1 MKLSRFWLGVPR
13 RIVMLREPC
22 ACNKPCEVSPPAP
35 LTYRVTS
42 PLFSGWLPL
51 VAQCDA
57 WVARC
62 LFPLALL
69 ILISGLDDLALNCVC
84 LWAWLRRCLSSPLA
98 TEKKESHHI
107 EKRIAVFVP
116 LWHEH
121 GVVGGMVEHNAS
133 AIKYSNYHFFIGAYP
148 NDDPTLDAVRE
159 LESRFR
165 HVHLAVC
172 PHNGPTSKADCLN
185 WIYQRMLLFEERH
198 GPEESARFDIV
209 ITHDAEDLIHPEAF
223 SYINAYADQF
233 DMVQIPVLPLPTPVR
248 DLVHGIYCDEFAE
261 WQIKDMPARQLMG
274 SFVPSNGVGTGFTRR
289 ALEMLANAEHNLIFE
304 PACLTEDYENG
315 LRLHKLGC
323 KQMFVPLTKHV
334 SAQDVSTKDGASIV
348 ATREFFPRT
357 VGSAIRQRSRWILG
371 IGLQCWER
379 HGWRGSL
386 PEVYWFWRDRKGLF
400 GHPLSLL
407 SNFVFLYGVLTWVAA
422 QSTGTPWGI
431 AKYSLH
437 PALLVAT
444 LAFQVVQTGVRMG
457 CTARLYGPR
466 FALAVPLRSVY
477 GNWINTLATWKAVRS
492 YARARI
498 RHEPLV
504 WVKTEHAYPSRSAL
518 IEHKRKLGEI
528 LIGSDYAE
536 ESAVLRALETQPA
549 GMRLGEHLVL
559 LGIIT
564 EDELYEALSL
574 QQSLPSGRLE
584 PWVINTNIARALP
597 SRVVR
602 ELRVL
607 PFRIS
612 SGNMFLASP
621 EIPTDAL
628 TRTLRGFT
636 RLSLRFHLVTPQ
648 NFEELAESLL

>member
-1 MKLSRFWLGVPR
+1 M
-13 RIVMLREPC
+13 
-22 ACNKPCEVSPPAP
+22 
-35 LTYRVTS
+35 TS
-42 PLFSGWLPL
+42 ALFSGWCLL

-57 WVARC
+57 WVAGC
-62 LFPLALL
+62 LFPLAVV
-69 ILISGLDDLALNCVC
+69 ILISGVDDLALDCVC
-84 LWAWLRRCLSSPLA
+84 GWAWLKASISKPLA
-98 TEKKESHHI
+98 TEPKGSPQV
-107 EKRIAVFVP
+107 EKRIAIFVP

-121 GVVGGMVEHNAS
+121 AVIAGMVEHNVS
-133 AIKYSNYHFFIGAYP
+133 VINYSNYHFFIGAYP
-148 NDDPTLDAVRE
+148 NDDPTLDAIRE
-159 LESRFR
+159 LESRFK

-185 WIYQRMLLFEERH
+185 WIYQRMLLFEEH
-198 GPEESARFDIV
+198 HEAPFDIV
-209 ITHDAEDLIHPEAF
+209 ITHDAEDLIHPAAF
-223 SYINAYADQF
+223 GHISAYADEF
-233 DMVQIPVLPLPTPVR
+233 DMVQIPVLPLPTSLR

-261 WQIKDMPARQLMG
+261 WQLKDMPARQLMN
-274 SFVPSNGVGTGFTRR
+274 SFIPSNGVGTGYTRR
-289 ALEMLANAEHNLIFE
+289 ALEMLAKAEHNLIFE

-315 LRLHKLGC
+315 LRLYKLAC
-323 KQMFVPLTKHV
+323 KQMFVPLTKHGV
-334 SAQDVSTKDGASIV
+334 NALGAAKHAASLV

-357 VGSAIRQRSRWILG
+357 MRSAIRQRSRWILG
-371 IGLQCWER
+371 IGLQSWER

-407 SNFVFLYGVLTWVAA
+407 SNFVFLYGALTWLAA
-422 QSTGTPWGI
+422 QSTGAPWGI

-437 PALLVAT
+437 PALLLAT
-444 LAFQVVQTGVRMG
+444 LAFQIVQTAVRMS

-477 GNWINTLATWKAVRS
+477 GNWINTIATWRAVRS
-492 YARARI
+492 YLRARI

-518 IEHKRKLGEI
+518 IQHKRKLGEI
-528 LIGSDYAE
+528 LIGSSYAE
-536 ESAVLRALETQPA
+536 ESEVLRALETQPR

-574 QQSLPSGRLE
+574 QQSLPAGRLE
-584 PWVINTNIARALP
+584 PWVISTNIARALP
-597 SRVVR
+597 RRVVHQW
-602 ELRVL
+602 RVL
-607 PFRIS
+607 PFRIA
-612 SGNMFLASP
+612 SGSMFLASP

-628 TRTLRGFT
+628 TRALRGFT